1 MRSRFQ
7 GLVLNVVLSGISIE
21 FEPSYTGVEVVV
33 LNAFDKILD
42 AVSSIP
48 RVETKLYPSDS
59 KAAAK
64 GKLKPAIAD
73 EILEGAKAQVRWWWW
88 WLVCVGGKVGMRVG
102 LFWGGAVYG
111 FGLINANECEI
122 HISVQISNYQFLCI
136 FVFKLTHDH

>member
-1 MRSRFQ
+1 MIVLLCYQNEEVRGRFQ
-7 GLVLNVVLSGISIE
+7 GLVLNVVLNGTSID

-64 GKLKPAIAD
+64 SKLKPVIAE
-73 EILEGAKAQVRWWWW
+73 EILEGAKAQVRGCCGY
-88 WLVCVGGKVGMRVG
+88 LARGVGHVRVI
-102 LFWGGAVYG
+102 GGQGRESSDWFTA
-111 FGLINANECEI
+111 L
-122 HISVQISNYQFLCI
+122 
-136 FVFKLTHDH
+136 